1 MSVDEWLQDLGCAS
15 DPSFGNVGPALGTV
29 EDAEIAQARGQFVL
43 EIGDLRMGDGQRFA
57 DLEAP
62 LGFGPRPVAAAEQAL
77 GLVQGRNPR

>member
-1 MSVDEWLQDLGCAS
+1 MSGDELLQDLGR
-15 DPSFGNVGPALGTV
+15 PSYPPFGIVEPALGTV
-29 EDAEIAQARGQFVL
+29 EDAEIAEARGQFVL